1 MMVFSRQAW
10 GQLIGPSLVA
20 LACAALIGATQLPQ
34 LRRISTKTSTAPV
47 AVLERELAA
56 EKVRLNLL
64 EKLPTFGF
72 SNLLA
77 DWVFL
82 NFLQYFGDDEAR
94 EKTGYELSPEYF
106 EVVLSRDPYFLDG
119 YFFLSGSTA
128 LYAAMPERSVALMNQ
143 GLKQLSPKA
152 PPKSYYVWR
161 YKGIDELLFLGDA
174 KAAQYSFAMA
184 AEWASTYT
192 DPESQSIAT
201 FSRRTSQF
209 LARNPR
215 SKFAQVAAWSQVL
228 GNATDDRTRQIAVKR
243 IRALGGDVITG
254 PDGSSR
260 IRPPARD

>member
-1 MMVFSRQAW
+1 MVFSRQAW
-10 GQLIGPSLVA
+10 GQLVGPSLVA
-20 LACAALIGATQLPQ
+20 LTCAALIGTTQLPQ
-34 LRRISTKTSTAPV
+34 LRKISTKTSTASVPV
-47 AVLERELAA
+47 LQQEIAA
-56 EKVRLNLL
+56 EKLRLNLL

-82 NFLQYFGDDEAR
+82 NFLQYFGDDEVR

-106 EVVLSRDPYFLDG
+106 EVILSRDPYFLDG

-128 LYAAMPERSVALMNQ
+128 LYAGMPERSVALMNRS
-143 GLKQLSPKA
+143 LEQLSPQV

-161 YKGIDELLFLGDA
+161 YKGIDELLFLGDS
-174 KAAQYSFAMA
+174 KAAQHSFAMA
-184 AEWASTYT
+184 AKWASTYT
-192 DPESQSIAT
+192 DPESQSVAE
-201 FSRRTSQF
+201 FSRRTAQF

-243 IRALGGDVITG
+243 IRALGGDVVTG
-254 PDGSSR
+254 PDGTSR
-260 IRPPARD
+260 IKTPPRD